1 MFEQPAMLK
10 KINKPEPIFTV
21 GYGTSSIEEF
31 IELLKRYEIK
41 CIVDIRSNPYS
52 KFNPDFSI
60 GALRRHLEA
69 NGIAYRYMGD
79 SLGGMPA
86 DPSCY
91 HPNGHPDNSKIKEKD
106 FFKKGIQ
113 EVLSLWRSYQP
124 QRIALMCACQSP
136 ERCHRSKL
144 VGQYIYET
152 RDNSDIDVVHIYRD
166 KDGTYQEIDQH
177 QAILKVVH
185 GQLNLFGHEYEASIT
200 LSSKKVK
207 KTS

>member
-1 MFEQPAMLK
+1 M
-10 KINKPEPIFTV
+10 NKPQPIFTV

-31 IELLKRYEIK
+31 IDLLKHYQIK
-41 CIVDIRSNPYS
+41 CIVDVRSSPYS

-60 GALRRHLEA
+60 GALKRHLEA
-69 NGIAYRYMGD
+69 NGIAYQYMGD
-79 SLGGMPA
+79 TLGGKPS

-91 HPNGHPDNSKIKEKD
+91 HPNGRPDYSKIKEKD

-144 VGQYIYET
+144 VGQYIYEI
-152 RDNSDIDVVHIYRD
+152 RDNDDISVVHIYMD
-166 KDGTYQEIDQH
+166 KDGSYQEVDQH
-177 QAILKVVH
+177 QVVLKIVQ
-185 GQLNLFGHEYEASIT
+185 GQLNLFGYEYERSIT
-200 LSSKKVK
+200 LSSKKIK
-207 KTS
+207 NNI